1 MEKIEKFDN
10 PCHTVLVLKN
20 GSLDVW
26 SLEELKKDN
35 YFYKTNSKIPGF
47 ELIDY
52 DKTNIVPIVKD
63 ILNRQHTFIEI
74 KYLITIMILSFISL
88 VLILLSGILVYRVD
102 INTPKNE
109 IINSISQFKKEF
121 IEQQQAL
128 QTKLTTPE
136 KIQPIIHKNIPNNT
150 TNYAN

>member
-20 GSLDVW
+20 WSLDVW
-26 SLEELKKDN
+26 SLDELKKDN

-88 VLILLSGILVYRVD
+88 VLILLSGILIYRVD
-102 INTPKNE
+102 MNTPKNE

-136 KIQPIIHKNIPNNT
+136 KIQPIIHKNIPNNV